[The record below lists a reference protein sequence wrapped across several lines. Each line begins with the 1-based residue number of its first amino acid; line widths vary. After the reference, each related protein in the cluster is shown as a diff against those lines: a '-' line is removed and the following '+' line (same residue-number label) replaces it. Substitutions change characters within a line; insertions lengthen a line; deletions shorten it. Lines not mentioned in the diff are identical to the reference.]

1 MLTRS
6 VLIRHLGAILLANAL
21 LASSLI
27 APARAQV
34 GPQEAAEFIQRAG
47 GELAATIGGAGSV
60 EEKRRRIT
68 PFMAEVV
75 DVEGVA
81 RFVLGRFWRLA
92 TPEQQRTYVGL
103 FNQVLA
109 NSIAG
114 RLGEYRGADA
124 VKVTV
129 GRPDPRPE
137 GVLVPTTI
145 LRPNNQ
151 PVNVTWL
158 VTEAGGKPKVA
169 DVIAEGMSL
178 RLAQRSDYSAYIQRN
193 NNDVGAL
200 IRALEAQVSQ
210 GAGLR

>member
-1 MLTRS
+1 MLSRLDFIRYVCA
-6 VLIRHLGAILLANAL
+6 VLIAGALA
-21 LASSLI
+21 

-47 GELAATIGGAGSV
+47 SQLATTIGGAGTG
-60 EEKRRRIT
+60 EEKRRRIV

-81 RFVLGRFWRLA
+81 RFVLGRFWRSA
-92 TPEQQRTYVGL
+92 TPEQQRTYVRL
-103 FNQVLA
+103 FSEVLA

-114 RLGEYRGADA
+114 RLGEYRGENS
-124 VKVTV
+124 VRVTV
-129 GRPDPRPE
+129 GRPDPKPD
-137 GVLVPTTI
+137 GILVPTTI
-145 LRPNNQ
+145 ARPNNQ
-151 PVNVTWL
+151 PFNVVWL

-178 RLAQRSDYSAYIQRN
+178 RVAQRSDYSAFIQRN

-210 GAGLR
+210 GTGIR

>member
-1 MLTRS
+1 MLSRS
-6 VLIRHLGAILLANAL
+6 GFIRGAGALLLAGLPA
-21 LASSLI
+21 

-47 GELAATIGGAGSV
+47 SQLAATIGGAGSI
-60 EEKRRRIT
+60 EEKRRRIA

-81 RFVLGRFWRLA
+81 RFVLGRFWRVA
-92 TPEQQRTYVGL
+92 TPDQQRAYVRL
-103 FNQVLA
+103 FNEVLA

-114 RLGEYRGADA
+114 RLGEYDGDHS

-129 GRPDPRPE
+129 GRPDVRSD
-137 GVLVPTTI
+137 GIYVPTTI
-145 LRPNNQ
+145 QRPNNQ
-151 PVNVTWL
+151 PFNVTWL
-158 VTEAGGKPKVA
+158 VTTGSGKPKVA
-169 DVIAEGMSL
+169 DVIAEGVSL
-178 RLAQRSDYSAYIQRN
+178 RLAQRSDYSAYLTRN

-200 IRALEAQVSQ
+200 IRALEAQVNQ